1 MITNKKYHTEED
13 IPYDGAKYMY
23 LVGDIDDKDKLND
36 IVIDTY
42 NGL

>member
-1 MITNKKYHTEED
+1 MITNKKYYMDED

-23 LVGDIDDKDKLND
+23 LVNDIDKLND